1 MNGCCQKEKK
11 NDKMNRFDENFFGS
25 FNIESLE
32 NTLNRDIYI
41 NYYKNNTLVYS
52 YLYRNLKVIERKDFD
67 MEERHRRVFEYHNNY
82 RISTVYNKSG
92 EISSKHITFD
102 NCFNISEST
111 SFSIKD
117 NNFWKI
123 KSRENGIEEMS
134 LNEHDVHIVY
144 RFKNNLLIELTFDI
158 DGYENSYVI
167 KAEYDDKGRIIYQ
180 NKFFFKLNDDNV
192 NEEKWFQ
199 YEDELAIEKIFT
211 QGKDHYK
218 ITLYD
223 DKKRP
228 LTVVNF
234 IENHDKIEL
243 VKKYIRFPDE
253 ENLKP
258 IMKFITVEVF
268 RYDTFDN
275 RTTYEE
281 KFYRSDFSTERLTYY
296 IQDYKYFDKYNIE
309 YGYFY
314 CKTKTDYDD
323 CREDSTKLEYFEDK
337 VYQYEKDRL
346 IATHYL
352 KNEKRIRSEFFLNKK
367 HIFEKDEDGK
377 TQILEQD
384 FDVIEKYDRFG
395 NTIESHVK
403 NKTTGETDYYFIEVI

>member
-1 MNGCCQKEKK
+1 
-11 NDKMNRFDENFFGS
+11 MNRFLHENFFGS
-25 FNIESLE
+25 FNFESLE
-32 NTLNRDIYI
+32 NTLNRDICI
-41 NYYKNNTLVYS
+41 NYYKNNTLMYS
-52 YLYRNLKVIERKDFD
+52 YLYRNSKLIEQKHFDKD
-67 MEERHRRVFEYHNNY
+67 ERHRRVFEYHDNY
-82 RISTVYNKSG
+82 KISTVYSKSG
-92 EISSKHITFD
+92 EISSKRIVFNNYFD
-102 NCFNISEST
+102 ISEST

-123 KSRENGIEEMS
+123 KSFENGIEEIS
-134 LNEHDVHIVY
+134 LNEQDVHITY
-144 RFKNNLLIELTFDI
+144 RFKDNLLIELIFDI

-167 KAEYDDKGRIIYQ
+167 KAEYDDKFRIIYQ
-180 NKFFFKLNDDNV
+180 NKIFFKQNYDHV
-192 NEEKWFQ
+192 NEERWYQ
-199 YEDELAIEKIFT
+199 YENDLVIEKLYK
-211 QGKDHYK
+211 QGKDYYK

-228 LTVVNF
+228 LTIIDF

-243 VKKYIRFPDE
+243 VKKYIRFPDK

-258 IMKFITVEVF
+258 IMKFINMKVF
-268 RYDTFDN
+268 KYDTFDN

-281 KFYRSDFSTERLTYY
+281 QFYRPDFSTDDLTYY

-314 CKTKTDYDD
+314 CRTKTDYHDYS
-323 CREDSTKLEYFEDK
+323 EDSTKLEYFEDK
-337 VYQYEKDRL
+337 VHQYKEDQI
-346 IATHYL
+346 IAIHYL
-352 KNEKRIRSEFFLNKK
+352 ENEKRIRSEFFLNKQ
-367 HIFEKDEDGK
+367 HIFEKDKDGN

-403 NKTTGETDYYFIEVI
+403 NKTTGETDYYFIETI